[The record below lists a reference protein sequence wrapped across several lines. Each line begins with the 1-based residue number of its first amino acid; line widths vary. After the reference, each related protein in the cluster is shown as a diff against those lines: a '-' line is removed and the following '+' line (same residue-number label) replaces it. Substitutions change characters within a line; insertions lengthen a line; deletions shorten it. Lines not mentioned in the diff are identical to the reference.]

1 MTATEAAIW
10 GIHVTGVQG
19 DAMFREKQTI
29 GISWRALGDLRNI
42 PADREAYKAAVRPHF
57 PNKPNGYVINAAS
70 QLFRFVNEMK
80 KGDWVVYRSSFDR
93 RIYVGRI
100 SGDYRFD
107 PAISEQY
114 PNIRAVEWQKD
125 LPLTAVSQGALH
137 ELGSALTLFQLKN
150 YGDEFIE
157 ATEGRAS
164 AFDEEDDE
172 SASEVTAEAR
182 QTTEDF
188 VLRNLAKHLKGY
200 PLQGFVANL
209 LSTMGYR
216 TIECERGPD
225 EGVDITAYRDELR
238 LEPPIIKVQVK
249 STEGSVGRPEVQAL
263 LGCLVGGE
271 YGLMVTLGSYT
282 NQALDFAKSKS
293 SIQLLDGA
301 KLVALVVAHYEE
313 LDPKFRALIPLQRAY
328 VPAPPTETGGA

>member
-1 MTATEAAIW
+1 MTATEAAVW
-10 GIHVTGVQG
+10 GMHVTGEQG

-29 GISWRALGDLRNI
+29 GIGWRAVGDLRSI
-42 PADREAYKAAVRPHF
+42 QADREAYKAAVRPHF

-70 QLFRFVNEMK
+70 QLFRFVTEMK

-100 SGDYRFD
+100 SGEYRFD

-114 PNIRAVEWQKD
+114 PNIRAVAWQKT

-157 ATEGRAS
+157 ATEERAPV
-164 AFDEEDDE
+164 FDEEDGE
-172 SASEVTAEAR
+172 GASEVTAEAR

-188 VLRNLAKHLKGY
+188 VLRSLARHLKGY
-200 PLQGFVANL
+200 TLQGFVANL

-216 TIECERGPD
+216 TDECKRGPD
-225 EGVDITAYRDELR
+225 EGIDITAYRDELR
-238 LEPPIIKVQVK
+238 LVPPIIKVQVK

-263 LGCLVGGE
+263 LGCLVAGE

-282 NQALDFAKSKS
+282 SQALVFAKSKS

-313 LDPKFRALIPLQRAY
+313 LDPKFRALIPLERAY
-328 VPAPPTETGGA
+328 VPSPPADAGAG

>member
-1 MTATEAAIW
+1 MAATEAAIW
-10 GIHVTGVQG
+10 GIHVTGMQG

-29 GISWRALGDLRNI
+29 GIGWRMVGNLTNI
-42 PADREAYKAAVRPHF
+42 QTDREAYKAAVRPHF

-70 QLFRFVNEMK
+70 QLFRFATEMK

-100 SGDYRFD
+100 SGEYRFD
-107 PAISEQY
+107 PVISEQY
-114 PNIRAVEWQKD
+114 PNVRAVAWQKA

-157 ATEGRAS
+157 ATEERAP

-188 VLRNLAKHLKGY
+188 VLRSLAKQLKGY
-200 PLQGFVANL
+200 PLQAFVANL
-209 LSTMGYR
+209 LNTMGYR
-216 TIECERGPD
+216 TAECKRGPD
-225 EGVDITAYRDELR
+225 EGIDITAYRDELR

-249 STEGSVGRPEVQAL
+249 STEGSVGRPDVQAL
-263 LGCLVGGE
+263 LGCLAAGE

-293 SIQLLDGA
+293 SIQLVDGA
-301 KLVALVVAHYEE
+301 RLVALVLAHYEE
-313 LDPKFRALIPLQRAY
+313 LDPKFRARIPLQREY
-328 VPAPPTETGGA
+328 VPAPSTDTGSA

>member
-10 GIHVTGVQG
+10 GIHVTGMQG

-29 GISWRALGDLRNI
+29 GISWRVLGNLANI
-42 PADREAYKAAVRPHF
+42 QTNREAYKAAVRPHF

-70 QLFRFVNEMK
+70 QLFRFVTEMK

-100 SGDYRFD
+100 SGGYRFD

-114 PNIRAVEWQKD
+114 PNTRAVVWQKT

-188 VLRNLAKHLKGY
+188 VLRSLARHQKGY
-200 PLQGFVANL
+200 PLQAFVANL

-216 TIECERGPD
+216 TIEGKRGPD

-238 LEPPIIKVQVK
+238 LQPPIIKVQVK

-263 LGCLVGGE
+263 VGCLVAGE

-293 SIQLLDGA
+293 SVQLLDGA
-301 KLVALVVAHYEE
+301 KLVALVLAHYEE
-313 LDPKFRALIPLQRAY
+313 LDPKFRAQIPLQRTY
-328 VPAPPTETGGA
+328 VPAPPTDAGGA